1 MELFCAKFVPE
12 HIQDK
17 MEQEFLELTQGPMSI
32 LEYEA
37 RFAELSKF
45 APHIAA
51 DERRKVKKFVKGLRP
66 SIRTR
71 LAALDFK
78 SMEEALSAA
87 CRQESEMELYQEE
100 RKATLKRP
108 SASFRQD
115 KKKKPMG
122 FSQRPS
128 APNSSGGQVMKDKP
142 ECARCGKRHGGDEC
156 WLASGRCFKC
166 GEKGHMIRDCP
177 KMNAATPPK
186 APVPAASRP
195 AGRPAAAAG
204 KPRAPAR
211 VFALAREEAQQSESV
226 TEGTISV
233 EGVFARVLFDTGATH
248 TFISDRFAKQLH
260 VDLGLALESLDDPLV
275 VHTPAGVIS
284 TQRSFSSLSVSIEG
298 RELPGYFYLLDM
310 QDFDVILGLDWLERH
325 YALLDC
331 RKRRIIFRIPGEKE
345 FFHPLPKFNA
355 GKFLV
360 STMKAIKMMN
370 KGCGAYLASVVSVAK
385 DGQTPTLAEIEVVKE
400 FEDVFSGGFA
410 RFTSS

>member
-108 SASFRQD
+108 SAFFRQD

-122 FSQRPS
+122 FAQRPS

-142 ECARCGKRHGGDEC
+142 EC
-156 WLASGRCFKC
+156 
-166 GEKGHMIRDCP
+166 
-177 KMNAATPPK
+177 
-186 APVPAASRP
+186 V
-195 AGRPAAAAG
+195 
-204 KPRAPAR
+204 
-211 VFALAREEAQQSESV
+211 
-226 TEGTISV
+226 
-233 EGVFARVLFDTGATH
+233 
-248 TFISDRFAKQLH
+248 
-260 VDLGLALESLDDPLV
+260 
-275 VHTPAGVIS
+275 
-284 TQRSFSSLSVSIEG
+284 
-298 RELPGYFYLLDM
+298 
-310 QDFDVILGLDWLERH
+310 
-325 YALLDC
+325 
-331 RKRRIIFRIPGEKE
+331 
-345 FFHPLPKFNA
+345 
-355 GKFLV
+355 
-360 STMKAIKMMN
+360 
-370 KGCGAYLASVVSVAK
+370 
-385 DGQTPTLAEIEVVKE
+385 
-400 FEDVFSGGFA
+400 
-410 RFTSS
+410 